1 MTHQAAQSE
10 IQGVPHH
17 HPSLPPPPD
26 SPVVARDWWCDGSP
40 CIWCLTGKLCN
51 LSYLGWTDLFAP
63 PFTTEINP
71 WWLRL
76 PTGLCSVWAAGL
88 HLWHNVPTDTQKS
101 LPGHLE
107 MHLTEFTPNGYMTLS
122 LTEGRREGG
131 GRTMDGQDLNV
142 SLSLT
147 AGLFITSS
155 SVMPVKILGSQL

>member
-26 SPVVARDWWCDGSP
+26 CPVVARDQWCDGSP

-63 PFTTEINP
+63 PFTREINP

-76 PTGLCSVWAAGL
+76 PVDTPDQSEASIQASWSLLTNQIPVDTPDWTPEHRWHEKLIHYPKLGLTFIQGV
-88 HLWHNVPTDTQKS
+88 DS
-101 LPGHLE
+101 LQAKTHDAHFPIK
-107 MHLTEFTPNGYMTLS
+107 
-122 LTEGRREGG
+122 
-131 GRTMDGQDLNV
+131 V
-142 SLSLT
+142 
-147 AGLFITSS
+147 
-155 SVMPVKILGSQL
+155 